1 MTIAHQIVQEHGGYV
16 EVFSEVGHGTKF
28 MVSLPVN
35 PYGGVAGGTTSFMM
49 MAGTLPIIFARPHLW
64 FGATVQ

>member
-1 MTIAHQIVQEHGGYV
+1 V

-35 PYGGVAGGTTSFMM
+35 PPMAEWQAAQPIHDDGRKLAGAF
-49 MAGTLPIIFARPHLW
+49 LARPHLGLEEQ
-64 FGATVQ
+64 FSKPDASLKTRT